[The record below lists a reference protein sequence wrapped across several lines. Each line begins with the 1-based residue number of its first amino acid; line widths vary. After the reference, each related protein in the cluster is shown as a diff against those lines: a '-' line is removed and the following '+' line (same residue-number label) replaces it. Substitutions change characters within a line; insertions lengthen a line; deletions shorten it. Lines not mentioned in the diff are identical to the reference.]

1 MILSSIMHFFA
12 SVLCQF
18 MPIYLIVKNTINYA
32 MIDDKEFREK
42 VKVLPF
48 KMYLKKVENHTKN
61 GKTKRVR
68 FGVRDDDI
76 FNETIVCVCSFKSFD
91 ALHNDMVEDKTKIKS
106 LENDL
111 KEAFEKDS
119 SKSDDATNQLN
130 NKHIEEINKLK
141 EKHIEEIKRINE
153 SNKDDI
159 KEYQSNYQKAMEQVE
174 RLMKE
179 VNIAKAQ
186 AFDYANKY
194 NQLRQEVINLSR
206 WDVFRNRHI
215 HIPNDYPPLQLS
227 VDDVSIDVQSSDKQS
242 D

>member
-1 MILSSIMHFFA
+1 
-12 SVLCQF
+12 
-18 MPIYLIVKNTINYA
+18 
-32 MIDDKEFREK
+32 MIDDKESREK

-76 FNETIVCVCSFKSFD
+76 FNESIVGVCSLRSFD
-91 ALHNDMVEDKTKIKS
+91 AFHKDMVEDKTKIKS

-111 KEAFEKDS
+111 KQAIEKDS
-119 SKSDDATNQLN
+119 SKLDDMMQQLN
-130 NKHIEEINKLK
+130 NKHNDEISKLK

-153 SNKDDI
+153 SNKNDI
-159 KEYQSNYQKAMEQVE
+159 KEYQSNYQKAIEQVE
-174 RLMKE
+174 RIMKD

-194 NQLRQEVINLSR
+194 NQLRQEIITLSR
-206 WDVFRNRHI
+206 WDVFRNRHNN
-215 HIPNDYPPLQLS
+215 IPNDYPQIQLS
-227 VDDVSIDVQSSDKQS
+227 VDAVSIDVNSSDNQL